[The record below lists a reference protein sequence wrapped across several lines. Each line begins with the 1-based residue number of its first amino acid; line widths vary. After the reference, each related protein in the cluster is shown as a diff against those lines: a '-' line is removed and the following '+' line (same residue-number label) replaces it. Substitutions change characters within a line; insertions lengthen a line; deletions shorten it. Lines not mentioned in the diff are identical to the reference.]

1 MMMRRIPDL
10 GRLEAFHERHAWS
23 NSSIGLCELEETLI
37 ALLEGGLDFLPQEIE
52 HIESFWVL
60 PDIDFTSAGFVIR
73 LESSRRVHLSSG
85 IGMNDE
91 ETALEVNIEAENI
104 PSHLSH
110 PCTEERLGTGWR
122 DDVEV
127 LNEFVELWR

>member
-1 MMMRRIPDL
+1 
-10 GRLEAFHERHAWS
+10 
-23 NSSIGLCELEETLI
+23 GLYELEETLI
-37 ALLEGGLDFLPQEIE
+37 ALLEGRLDFLPQEIE

-60 PDIDFTSAGFVIR
+60 PDIDFTSAGFVVR
-73 LESSRRVHLSSG
+73 LASGRRVYLQSS

-91 ETALEVNIEAENI
+91 ETALEVSVEAENI
-104 PSHLSH
+104 PAHLSH
-110 PCTEERLGTGWR
+110 PRIEERLGTGWR